1 MYSSAGTSPAWKLAS
16 SCLHHTLHKPSRS
29 IHPPADSD
37 DLPYSTGADSEATG
51 SACASLACR
60 YVDLLHTRFPH
71 VQPIADVLLSE
82 SRSFR
87 ELVEDYG
94 VCADALDR
102 CSKEGA
108 STALLEQYTTLRFAL
123 ERVLLQYIK
132 DHRDSDDLI

>member
-1 MYSSAGTSPAWKLAS
+1 MAYPTSAEVES
-16 SCLHHTLHKPSRS
+16 
-29 IHPPADSD
+29 
-37 DLPYSTGADSEATG
+37 TG
-51 SACASLACR
+51 SAHGALECG

-71 VQPIADVLLSE
+71 VQPITDELLSHSE
-82 SRSFR
+82 SFC
-87 ELVEDYG
+87 ELVKEYG

-132 DHRDSDDLI
+132 DHRPSDDLI

>member
-1 MYSSAGTSPAWKLAS
+1 MPYQSGAG
-16 SCLHHTLHKPSRS
+16 RG
-29 IHPPADSD
+29 
-37 DLPYSTGADSEATG
+37 STGSVYGT
-51 SACASLACR
+51 LACR

-87 ELVEDYG
+87 QLIEDYG
-94 VCADALDR
+94 VCADALDH

-108 STALLEQYTTLRFAL
+108 STSLLEQYTTLRFAL

-132 DHRDSDDLI
+132 DHRDRDDLI